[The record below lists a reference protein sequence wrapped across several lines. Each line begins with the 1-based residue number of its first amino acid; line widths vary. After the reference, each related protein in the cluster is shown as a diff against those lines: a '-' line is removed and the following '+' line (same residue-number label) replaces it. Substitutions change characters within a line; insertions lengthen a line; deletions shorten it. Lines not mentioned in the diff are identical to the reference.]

1 MTTPI
6 TGKQASASG
15 KEEGELSTSDDDVQP
30 MQTSTRAPPP
40 LTEHV
45 SLVPSA
51 NTNIQRRLQ
60 AGKAGSLIKP
70 AVATTSSKATHTA
83 GRIVKKPAVSAA
95 PVHGKKLPLR
105 GDDNNLVIDFSDEDS
120 GSESDSKG
128 RKETPKIQPK
138 GTVTGNRNPST
149 LVQTKLK
156 GPRQIDNRVVTKK
169 APSTSTFSHAATS
182 KVSNLALPKGIK
194 KNSHT
199 YERKVSKDTQ
209 RPEQIVDPNSNKLQ
223 ELELRQKIA
232 QRELDQKLKALQTK
246 KDAVNPKVSQTR
258 SLIMVSGNGKQLEP
272 NEPVKKRLKVNGN
285 DTSQPVI
292 DNRVPASTAAPMKAP
307 AIGKSLLSGINANAS
322 CKHIGSNSG
331 ETASPVVSQHI
342 VQGNTSSSV
351 IQKSGSKANHSEGVR
366 CGQPDLPVQL
376 TSRELE
382 TMKNVDSNLSSDQL
396 PKIINGNHQP
406 SLDNSGFWNIPGNTS
421 APRHSELDM
430 QYLTNLEESLDRDLE
445 EAQERKRL
453 CEVEERNALKVYRK
467 AQRSLIEANAK
478 CAELYSKRE
487 TLSAHYGSLI
497 VRDTRLLWPSH
508 ELPETGFR
516 FFSNSAENIDL
527 ATKTD
532 IPQHTQLET
541 NPIYNNEYGGIQSL
555 HRPRSGQN
563 LGSEPCS
570 DLDASTSD
578 GLPYSDKQTASRL
591 CSPSSDAHIV
601 PDDES
606 VPVGHDTAEGNLGNQ
621 AENLEQTQGNQNS
634 LLLEASLRSK
644 LFERLSMREES
655 RGGTCA
661 NGETVVDRGDEN
673 DVASERTQ
681 RDGSSP
687 VSEKIQH
694 NDSKEPEANKLQ
706 ESPSEPPVERSTI
719 KENFGSSV
727 DMESHETA
735 PEDDLLLS
743 VASAGPLF
751 RSTINHLKV
760 PGSSITTLGTE
771 STLENRSY
779 SPYSDVR
786 KRSSLTRTPV
796 YERKIDLYTPNLK
809 MDPFRPL
816 CMYELRGRCN
826 NDECSWQHFKDFADD
841 SLHPSQDDH
850 ADGNVAS
857 RLHEKQHCCTRG
869 SQIFDVVHSPTY
881 LVCLDT
887 MKVDSWSYESL
898 LAQRHGQ
905 IWGKHFSVCLAS
917 SNLLYKNIP
926 ARENEGRIEVLG
938 NPRTHS
944 SYLRIKH
951 SLMNLLNQGSD
962 AAVESVEMALT
973 IFCREIDHSEGLIQA
988 LSVLSRG
995 LEGDPASEI
1004 LWIVYLLIYYSHERS
1019 DGKDMLSLGVDMCS
1033 GSYVIWLMYINSREQ
1048 LNDQLSAYDAALSA
1062 LCNHAPGS
1070 MDRDHASACILDLL
1084 LQMFNLMCISG
1095 NVSKAIQR
1103 ISKLQA
1109 PAAVSEDPDF
1119 SMMSQILT
1127 CLTYSD
1133 KCVFWICCV
1142 YLVIYRKLP
1151 DSVVQRFEMVK
1162 ELVEIEWPSVDLVGD
1177 LKEMALSLFE
1187 KGMRSEE
1194 LCVSDGSSEN
1204 GMRERTA
1211 GLFALNHAL
1220 FMIAVDELGK
1230 CRDIV
1235 KASVELYPACL
1246 ELKLLAARMKRNESK
1261 ETLSSGFEEL
1271 LKQEPKD
1278 ASGIQW
1284 IWNQYAEYALQGG
1297 RDDSARELM
1306 SRWYTSVWD
1315 VSLCKRKT
1323 ALANEETE
1331 EEDESVASDHV
1342 DVMFG
1347 YLNLSLHNLLQ
1358 SNWTGACSAIDQA
1371 LKATPP
1377 DHFMHCLRE
1386 HAVLQLI
1393 NSLQATGEFPINLQL
1408 RLLNSYLDQAS
1419 SLPVKE
1425 PLSWKFISNCA
1436 EKPRARKLI
1445 SNLLAPVSF
1454 ELLVVNT
1461 VLEAWHGP
1469 SLVPEKLS
1477 KQKELVDFVETILGL
1492 APCNYPLALS
1502 VSKLLKK
1509 EEESGSSGIHFWAG
1523 LNLVSAISCAM
1534 PVAPEYIWVEAGEIL
1549 SNVNGFKTRAER
1561 FLSKAVSVYPMSVKL
1576 WRCYGSVA
1584 RSIEEKRGVKIE
1596 EEARKKGIT
1605 LLD

>member
-6 TGKQASASG
+6 SGKQAPVSG
-15 KEEGELSTSDDDVQP
+15 KEEGELSASDEDVQP
-30 MQTSTRAPPP
+30 IMQTSTRAP

-45 SLVPSA
+45 SVPLA

-60 AGKAGSLIKP
+60 SGNSVSLIKP
-70 AVATTSSKATHTA
+70 AVATTPLKLTHPG
-83 GRIVKKPAVSAA
+83 GRVVKKQAVSTA
-95 PVHGKKLPLR
+95 PLHGKKLPLR
-105 GDDNNLVIDFSDEDS
+105 GSDNNLVIDFADDDS

-128 RKETPKIQPK
+128 RKQAPKIQPK
-138 GTVTGNRNPST
+138 GTVAGNRNPCT
-149 LVQTKLK
+149 VLQTKLK
-156 GPRQIDNRVVTKK
+156 GPFQIDNRAVTKK
-169 APSTSTFSHAATS
+169 ASSISTFIHAATS
-182 KVSNLALPKGIK
+182 KVSNLALPKVIK

-199 YERKVSKDTQ
+199 YERKVGKDTQ
-209 RPEQIVDPNSNKLQ
+209 RPEQIVESNSNKLQ
-223 ELELRQKIA
+223 DLRQQIA
-232 QRELDQKLKALQTK
+232 QRELERKLKALQTK
-246 KDAVNPKVSQTR
+246 KDDVNTKISQTR
-258 SLIMVSGNGKQLEP
+258 SLVMVSDNGKQLEP
-272 NEPVKKRLKVNGN
+272 NEPAKKRLKVSGN

-292 DNRVPASTAAPMKAP
+292 DNRVPASTTAPVKAP
-307 AIGKSLLSGINANAS
+307 AIGKSLLSGVSANAS

-331 ETASPVVSQHI
+331 ETAPPVISQHI

-351 IQKSGSKANHSEGVR
+351 LPKSGSKANHSEGVR
-366 CGQPDLPVQL
+366 CDQPDLPVQL

-382 TMKNVDSNLSSDQL
+382 TVKNVDSNLSSDQL
-396 PKIINGNHQP
+396 PKTVNGDHQP
-406 SLDNSGFWNIPGNTS
+406 SLDNSGFWNIPGSTI
-421 APRHSELDM
+421 APGHSRLDM
-430 QYLTNLEESLDRDLE
+430 LYLTNLEESLDRDLE

-453 CEVEERNALKVYRK
+453 CEIEERNALKVYRK

-497 VRDTRLLWPSH
+497 VRDTRLLWPSMHH
-508 ELPETGFR
+508 EHPETGFR
-516 FFSNSAENIDL
+516 FLSNSAENLDL

-532 IPQHTQLET
+532 VPQHTQLET
-541 NPIYNNEYGGIQSL
+541 NHIYNNEFGGLHSL
-555 HRPRSGQN
+555 HGPRSGHN

-578 GLPYSDKQTASRL
+578 GFPGSDKQTASRL
-591 CSPSSDAHIV
+591 CSPSSDAHILA
-601 PDDES
+601 DDES
-606 VPVGHDTAEGNLGNQ
+606 FPVDHESAEGNIGHQ
-621 AENLEQTQGNQNS
+621 AENLEQTLGNQNS
-634 LLLEASLRSK
+634 LLIEASLRSK
-644 LFERLSMREES
+644 LFERLIMREES

-661 NGETVVDRGDEN
+661 NGEAVIDRRVER
-673 DVASERTQ
+673 DVASEQTQ

-687 VSEKIQH
+687 VSEKNQH
-694 NDSKEPEANKLQ
+694 SDSKEPNANKLQ
-706 ESPSEPPVERSTI
+706 GSPSEPPVERLTI
-719 KENFGSSV
+719 KENLLNIGSSI
-727 DMESHETA
+727 DIESHETS
-735 PEDDLLLS
+735 PQDDLLLS
-743 VASAGPLF
+743 VATAGPLF

-760 PGSSITTLGTE
+760 PGGSITSLGTDY
-771 STLENRSY
+771 TLDNKSY
-779 SPYSDVR
+779 SRYSDDR
-786 KRSSLTRTPV
+786 QRSSLTRTPV
-796 YERKIDLYTPNLK
+796 YERRIDLYTPNLK
-809 MDPFRPL
+809 IDPFLPL

-841 SLHPSQDDH
+841 SLHPSQNNPP
-850 ADGNVAS
+850 DGDIAS
-857 RLHEKQHCCTRG
+857 RLHEKQHSSSRE
-869 SQIFDVVHSPTY
+869 SQIFDVVDSPTY

-887 MKVDSWSYESL
+887 MKAASWSYESL
-898 LAQRHGQ
+898 MAQRHGQ
-905 IWGKHFSVCLAS
+905 IWGNHFSVCLAS
-917 SNLLYKNIP
+917 SNLLHKNIP

-938 NPRTHS
+938 NPRTQS

-1004 LWIVYLLIYYSHERS
+1004 LWIVYLLIYYSHEGS
-1019 DGKDMLSLGVDMCS
+1019 DGKDMLSLGVNLCS
-1033 GSYVIWLMYINSREQ
+1033 GSYAIWLMYINSRGQ
-1048 LNDQLSAYDAALSA
+1048 LNDQLTAYDTALSA

-1070 MDRDHASACILDLL
+1070 IDRDHASACILDLS

-1095 NVSKAIQR
+1095 NVSKAVQR
-1103 ISKLQA
+1103 ISKLRAQA
-1109 PAAVSEDPDF
+1109 TVSADPDF

-1142 YLVIYRKLP
+1142 YLVVYRKLP
-1151 DSVVQRFEMVK
+1151 DSVVRRFEMEK
-1162 ELVEIEWPSVDLVGD
+1162 ELLEIEWPSVKLVGD
-1177 LKEMALSLFE
+1177 LKQMALTLFDKE
-1187 KGMRSEE
+1187 TRSE
-1194 LCVSDGSSEN
+1194 DGIH
-1204 GMRERTA
+1204 ERTA

-1220 FMIAVDELGK
+1220 FMIAVDELEK

-1235 KASVELYPACL
+1235 KASVELYPSCL
-1246 ELKLLAARMKRNESK
+1246 ELKLLAARMKPKESN

-1271 LKQEPKD
+1271 LKQEPKE

-1297 RDDSARELM
+1297 SNNSARELM
-1306 SRWYTSVWD
+1306 SRWYASVWD
-1315 VSLCKRKT
+1315 VSSFNQKT
-1323 ALANEETE
+1323 ALTNEETE
-1331 EEDESVASDHV
+1331 EEGVASDE
-1342 DVMFG
+1342 MFG

-1371 LKATPP
+1371 LKAAAP
-1377 DHFMHCLRE
+1377 DQFMHCLRE
-1386 HAVLQLI
+1386 HAVFQLI

-1408 RLLNSYLDQAS
+1408 RLLNSYLDQAN

-1425 PLSWKFISNCA
+1425 PLSWKFISDSA
-1436 EKPRARKLI
+1436 EKPRVRKLV
-1445 SNLLAPVSF
+1445 SNLLAPVSS
-1454 ELLVVNT
+1454 EVSVVNT

-1492 APCNYPLALS
+1492 VPCNYPVALS
-1502 VSKLLKK
+1502 VSKLLRK
-1509 EEESGSSGIHFWAG
+1509 EDSGSSGIHFWAG
-1523 LNLVSAISCAM
+1523 LNLVNAISCAM

-1549 SNVNGFKTRAER
+1549 SNINGFKTRAER

-1576 WRCYGSVA
+1576 WRCYGSVG
-1584 RSIEEKRGVKIE
+1584 RSIEEKRGVEIE

-1605 LLD
+1605 LMD

>member
-6 TGKQASASG
+6 TGKQASGSA

-30 MQTSTRAPPP
+30 STRAP

-45 SLVPSA
+45 SAPSSI
-51 NTNIQRRLQ
+51 TNIQRRLQ
-60 AGKAGSLIKP
+60 PGKAESLL
-70 AVATTSSKATHTA
+70 
-83 GRIVKKPAVSAA
+83 KKPAVSAA
-95 PVHGKKLPLR
+95 PLQGKKLPLR
-105 GDDNNLVIDFSDEDS
+105 GNDNNLVIDFSDDDN
-120 GSESDSKG
+120 GSESETKG
-128 RKETPKIQPK
+128 RKQVSKIQPK
-138 GTVTGNRNPST
+138 GTMSWTRIPST
-149 LVQTKLK
+149 LLQTKLK
-156 GPRQIDNRVVTKK
+156 GPFRIDNRAVAKK
-169 APSTSTFSHAATS
+169 APSASTFGHAATS
-182 KVSNLALPKGIK
+182 KAPNLALPKVIRR
-194 KNSHT
+194 NSHT
-199 YERKVSKDTQ
+199 YERKVSKDTP
-209 RPEQIVDPNSNKLQ
+209 RPEQIVDPNSSKLQ
-223 ELELRQKIA
+223 ELELRQRIA
-232 QRELDQKLKALQTK
+232 QREQWEIERKLKAVQTK
-246 KDAVNPKVSQTR
+246 KDDVKPKISQTR
-258 SLIMVSGNGKQLEP
+258 SLVMVSGNGKQIEP
-272 NEPVKKRLKVNGN
+272 NEPAKKRLKVSGN

-292 DNRVPASTAAPMKAP
+292 DSRVPASTAAPMKAP

-322 CKHIGSNSG
+322 CKQIGSNSG
-331 ETASPVVSQHI
+331 ETAPRVISQHI

-351 IQKSGSKANHSEGVR
+351 LQKSGSKTNHSEGVR
-366 CGQPDLPVQL
+366 CGQPDPPVQL

-382 TMKNVDSNLSSDQL
+382 TVKNVGSNLSSDQL
-396 PKIINGNHQP
+396 PKIVNGNHQP
-406 SLDNSGFWNIPGNTS
+406 SLDNSGFWNIPGNTI
-421 APRHSELDM
+421 APGHSQLDM
-430 QYLTNLEESLDRDLE
+430 LYLTNLEESLDRDLE

-453 CEVEERNALKVYRK
+453 CEIEERNALKVYRK

-497 VRDTRLLWPSH
+497 VRDTRLLWPSIHH
-508 ELPETGFR
+508 EHPETGFR
-516 FFSNSAENIDL
+516 YVSNSAENIDL
-527 ATKTD
+527 ATKT
-532 IPQHTQLET
+532 H
-541 NPIYNNEYGGIQSL
+541 NNEYGGIHSL
-555 HRPRSGQN
+555 HRPHSGQN

-570 DLDASTSD
+570 DHDASTSD
-578 GLPYSDKQTASRL
+578 GLPYSEKQTASRL
-591 CSPSSDAHIV
+591 CSPSSDAHMLAE
-601 PDDES
+601 DES
-606 VPVGHDTAEGNLGNQ
+606 FPVNHVSTEGNIGHQ
-621 AENLEQTQGNQNS
+621 AENLEQALGNQNS
-634 LLLEASLRSK
+634 LLIEASLRSK

-661 NGETVVDRGDEN
+661 NGETVVDRGDES

-687 VSEKIQH
+687 VSEKVQH
-694 NDSKEPEANKLQ
+694 SDSKKPDANKLQ
-706 ESPSEPPVERSTI
+706 GSPSEPPVERSTI

-727 DMESHETA
+727 DMESHETS

-760 PGSSITTLGTE
+760 PGSSITSLGTE
-771 STLENRSY
+771 STLENKSY
-779 SPYSDVR
+779 SVYSDVR
-786 KRSSLTRTPV
+786 QRSSLTRTPV
-796 YERKIDLYTPNLK
+796 YERKVDLYTSNLK

-841 SLHPSQDDH
+841 GLHQSQNDPPDC
-850 ADGNVAS
+850 NVAS
-857 RLHEKQHCCTRG
+857 SLHEKQG
-869 SQIFDVVHSPTY
+869 SQIFDVVYSPTY

-951 SLMNLLNQGSD
+951 SLMNLLNQGSV
-962 AAVESVEMALT
+962 AALESVEMALT
-973 IFCREIDHSEGLIQA
+973 VFCREIDHSEGLIQAISRSYSGGHFSFQA

-1004 LWIVYLLIYYSHERS
+1004 LWIVYLLIYYSHEGS
-1019 DGKDMLSLGVDMCS
+1019 DGKDMLSLGVNLCS
-1033 GSYVIWLMYINSREQ
+1033 GSYVIWLMYINSRGQ
-1048 LNDQLSAYDAALSA
+1048 LNDQLTAYDAALSA

-1070 MDRDHASACILDLL
+1070 IDRDHASACILDLS

-1095 NVSKAIQR
+1095 NVSRAIQR

-1142 YLVIYRKLP
+1142 YLVVYRKLP
-1151 DSVVQRFEMVK
+1151 DSVVQRFEMEK
-1162 ELVEIEWPSVDLVGD
+1162 ELLEIEWPSVDLVGD
-1177 LKEMALSLFE
+1177 LKQTALSLFD
-1187 KGMRSEE
+1187 KWMRSEE
-1194 LCVSDGSSEN
+1194 LCISDGSSEN
-1204 GMRERTA
+1204 GKQERTA

-1220 FMIAVDELGK
+1220 FTIAVDELEK

-1235 KASVELYPACL
+1235 KASVELYPSCL
-1246 ELKLLAARMKRNESK
+1246 ELKLLAARMKPK
-1261 ETLSSGFEEL
+1261 DTLSSVFEEL

-1278 ASGIQW
+1278 ASGTQW

-1297 RDDSARELM
+1297 SNDSARELM

-1315 VSLCKRKT
+1315 VSSRKKKT
-1323 ALANEETE
+1323 ALTNEETE
-1331 EEDESVASDHV
+1331 EESESVASDQV

-1347 YLNLSLHNLLQ
+1347 YLNLTLHNLLQ
-1358 SNWTGACSAIDQA
+1358 SDWTGACSAIDQA
-1371 LKATPP
+1371 LKATAP

-1386 HAVLQLI
+1386 HAVFQLI

-1425 PLSWKFISNCA
+1425 PLSWKFISNSA
-1436 EKPRARKLI
+1436 EKPRVRKLV
-1445 SNLLAPVSF
+1445 SNLLAPVSS
-1454 ELLVVNT
+1454 EVLVVNT
-1461 VLEAWHGP
+1461 VLEAWYGP

-1492 APCNYPLALS
+1492 VPCNYPLALS

-1509 EEESGSSGIHFWAG
+1509 EEDSGSSGVHFWAG
-1523 LNLVSAISCAM
+1523 LNLASTISCAM

-1549 SNVNGFKTRAER
+1549 SNINGFKTRAER

-1576 WRCYGSVA
+1576 WRCYRSVA
-1584 RSIEEKRGVKIE
+1584 RSIEEKRGAKIE

-1605 LLD
+1605 LVD

>member
-6 TGKQASASG
+6 TIGKQASASG
-15 KEEGELSTSDDDVQP
+15 KEEGELSTSDDDVL
-30 MQTSTRAPPP
+30 QTSTRAP

-45 SLVPSA
+45 SAPSA
-51 NTNIQRRLQ
+51 NTNIQRPRQ
-60 AGKAGSLIKP
+60 AGNAGSLIKP
-70 AVATTSSKATHTA
+70 VVATTPLKLTHPG

-95 PVHGKKLPLR
+95 PLQGKKLSLR
-105 GDDNNLVIDFSDEDS
+105 GNDNNLVIDFSDDDS

-128 RKETPKIQPK
+128 RKQTSKVQPK
-138 GTVTGNRNPST
+138 GTVPGNRNPST
-149 LVQTKLK
+149 KLK
-156 GPRQIDNRVVTKK
+156 GPFQIDNRAVTKK

-182 KVSNLALPKGIK
+182 KVSSLALPKGIR

-223 ELELRQKIA
+223 ELELRQQIA
-232 QRELDQKLKALQTK
+232 QRELEQKLKALQTK
-246 KDAVNPKVSQTR
+246 TDAVNPKTSQTR
-258 SLIMVSGNGKQLEP
+258 SLINVSGNGKQLEP
-272 NEPVKKRLKVNGN
+272 NEPAKKRLKVSGN

-292 DNRVPASTAAPMKAP
+292 DNREPASTAAPMKAP
-307 AIGKSLLSGINANAS
+307 GIGKSLLSGNNANAS

-331 ETASPVVSQHI
+331 ETAPPVISQHA
-342 VQGNTSSSV
+342 VQGNTNSSV
-351 IQKSGSKANHSEGVR
+351 LQKSGSKANHFEGVR
-366 CGQPDLPVQL
+366 CGKPDLPVQL
-376 TSRELE
+376 TSRERE
-382 TMKNVDSNLSSDQL
+382 TMKNVDSNLPSDQFL
-396 PKIINGNHQP
+396 NIVNGNHQP
-406 SLDNSGFWNIPGNTS
+406 SLDNPGFWNIPGNTT
-421 APRHSELDM
+421 APGHSPLDM

-497 VRDTRLLWPSH
+497 VRDTRLLWPSIHH
-508 ELPETGFR
+508 EHPETGFR

-541 NPIYNNEYGGIQSL
+541 DHRYNNEYGGIQSL
-555 HRPRSGQN
+555 HRPHSGHN

-578 GLPYSDKQTASRL
+578 GLPCSDKQTASRL
-591 CSPSSDAHIV
+591 CSPSSDAHIL

-606 VPVGHDTAEGNLGNQ
+606 VPVDHESTEGNLPNQ

-634 LLLEASLRSK
+634 LLIEASLRSK
-644 LFERLSMREES
+644 LFERLGMREEPK
-655 RGGTCA
+655 GGTCA
-661 NGETVVDRGDEN
+661 DGETVVDRGDES

-681 RDGSSP
+681 GDGSSP
-687 VSEKIQH
+687 VSEKNQH
-694 NDSKEPEANKLQ
+694 SDSKEPEANKRQ
-706 ESPSEPPVERSTI
+706 GSPSEPPVEHRI
-719 KENFGSSV
+719 IQENLLNFGSSI
-727 DMESHETA
+727 DMESHEIS

-760 PGSSITTLGTE
+760 PGSSITSLGTE
-771 STLENRSY
+771 YTLENKSY
-779 SPYSDVR
+779 SLYSDVR
-786 KRSSLTRTPV
+786 QRSSLTRTPV

-826 NDECSWQHFKDFADD
+826 NNECSWQHFKDFADD
-841 SLHPSQDDH
+841 SLHPSQNNPP
-850 ADGNVAS
+850 DGNVAS
-857 RLHEKQHCCTRG
+857 SLDEKQHYSSRG
-869 SQIFDVVHSPTY
+869 SQIVDVVHSPTY

-898 LAQRHGQ
+898 LAQKHGQ
-905 IWGKHFSVCLAS
+905 IWRKHFSVCLAS

-938 NPRTHS
+938 HPRTPS

-1004 LWIVYLLIYYSHERS
+1004 LWIVYLLIYYSHEGS
-1019 DGKDMLSLGVDMCS
+1019 DGKDMLSLGVNLCS
-1033 GSYVIWLMYINSREQ
+1033 GSYVIWLMHINSRAQ
-1048 LNDQLSAYDAALSA
+1048 LNDQLSAYEAALSA

-1070 MDRDHASACILDLL
+1070 IARDHASACILDLS
-1084 LQMFNLMCISG
+1084 LQMFNLLCISG

-1109 PAAVSEDPDF
+1109 PASVSEDPDF

-1142 YLVIYRKLP
+1142 YLVVYRKLP
-1151 DSVVQRFEMVK
+1151 DSVVQRFEMEK
-1162 ELVEIEWPSVDLVGD
+1162 ELIEIEWPSVDLVAD
-1177 LKEMALSLFE
+1177 LKQMALSLFD
-1187 KGMRSEE
+1187 KGIRSEE
-1194 LCVSDGSSEN
+1194 LCVSDGSTEN

-1220 FMIAVDELGK
+1220 FTIAVDELEK

-1246 ELKLLAARMKRNESK
+1246 ELKLLAARMKPKESK

-1297 RDDSARELM
+1297 RNDSARELM

-1315 VSLCKRKT
+1315 VSSCKKKT
-1323 ALANEETE
+1323 GLTNEETE
-1331 EEDESVASDHV
+1331 EEGETVASDQV

-1347 YLNLSLHNLLQ
+1347 YLNLSLHNVLQ
-1358 SNWTGACSAIDQA
+1358 SNWTAACSAVDQA
-1371 LKATPP
+1371 LKAAAP
-1377 DHFMHCLRE
+1377 DHFMHFLRE
-1386 HAVLQLI
+1386 HAVFQLI

-1425 PLSWKFISNCA
+1425 PLSWKFISNSA
-1436 EKPRARKLI
+1436 EKPRARKLV
-1445 SNLLAPVSF
+1445 SNLLAPVSS
-1454 ELLVVNT
+1454 ELLVVNA

-1492 APCNYPLALS
+1492 VPCNYPLALS
-1502 VSKLLKK
+1502 VSKLLRK
-1509 EEESGSSGIHFWAG
+1509 EEESGSSGVHFWAG
-1523 LNLVSAISCAM
+1523 LNLVSTISCAM

-1549 SNVNGFKTRAER
+1549 SNINGFKTRAER

-1584 RSIEEKRGVKIE
+1584 RSVEEKRGVKIE

-1605 LLD
+1605 LLDIEI

>member
-6 TGKQASASG
+6 VGKQASASGSG

-30 MQTSTRAPPP
+30 MQTSTRAP

-45 SLVPSA
+45 SAPSA

-60 AGKAGSLIKP
+60 PGKAESLI
-70 AVATTSSKATHTA
+70 TTPSKATHPV
-83 GRIVKKPAVSAA
+83 GRIVKKPAVSTT
-95 PVHGKKLPLR
+95 PTHGKKLPLR
-105 GDDNNLVIDFSDEDS
+105 GNDNNLVIDFSDDDS
-120 GSESDSKG
+120 GSESESKG
-128 RKETPKIQPK
+128 RKQTPKIQPK
-138 GTVTGNRNPST
+138 GTMPGNRNPST
-149 LVQTKLK
+149 LLQTKLK
-156 GPRQIDNRVVTKK
+156 GPFQIDNRAVTKK
-169 APSTSTFSHAATS
+169 APSASTFGHAATS
-182 KVSNLALPKGIK
+182 KAPNLVLPKVIK

-199 YERKVSKDTQ
+199 YERKVSKDTP
-209 RPEQIVDPNSNKLQ
+209 RPEQSVDPNSSKLQ
-223 ELELRQKIA
+223 DLRQQIA
-232 QRELDQKLKALQTK
+232 QREQWEIERKLKAVQTK
-246 KDAVNPKVSQTR
+246 KDNVNPKISQTR
-258 SLIMVSGNGKQLEP
+258 SLVMVSGNGKQLEP
-272 NEPVKKRLKVNGN
+272 NEPAKKRLKVGGN

-292 DNRVPASTAAPMKAP
+292 DNRVPASTAAPMKVP
-307 AIGKSLLSGINANAS
+307 GIGKSLLSGNANAS
-322 CKHIGSNSG
+322 CKNVGSNRA
-331 ETASPVVSQHI
+331 ETAHPVISQHI

-351 IQKSGSKANHSEGVR
+351 LQKSGSKANHSEGVR
-366 CGQPDLPVQL
+366 CGQPDPPVQL

-382 TMKNVDSNLSSDQL
+382 SVKNVGSNLSSDQL
-396 PKIINGNHQP
+396 PKIVNGNHQP
-406 SLDNSGFWNIPGNTS
+406 SLDNSGFWNIPGNTI
-421 APRHSELDM
+421 APGHSQLDM
-430 QYLTNLEESLDRDLE
+430 LYLTNLEESLDKDLE

-453 CEVEERNALKVYRK
+453 CEIEERNALKVYRK

-497 VRDTRLLWPSH
+497 VRDTRLLWPSIHH
-508 ELPETGFR
+508 EHPETGFR
-516 FFSNSAENIDL
+516 FVSNSAENIDS

-532 IPQHTQLET
+532 NPQHTQLET
-541 NPIYNNEYGGIQSL
+541 NHIHNNENGGIHSL
-555 HRPRSGQN
+555 HRPHSGQN

-570 DLDASTSD
+570 DHDASTSD
-578 GLPYSDKQTASRL
+578 GLPYSEKQTASRL
-591 CSPSSDAHIV
+591 GSPSSDAHILAE
-601 PDDES
+601 DES
-606 VPVGHDTAEGNLGNQ
+606 FPVNHESTEGNIGHQ
-621 AENLEQTQGNQNS
+621 AENLEQTLGNQNS
-634 LLLEASLRSK
+634 LLIEASLRSK

-661 NGETVVDRGDEN
+661 NGETVVDRG
-673 DVASERTQ
+673 VASERTQ

-687 VSEKIQH
+687 VSEKVQH
-694 NDSKEPEANKLQ
+694 SDSKKPDANKLQ
-706 ESPSEPPVERSTI
+706 GSPSEPPVERSTI
-719 KENFGSSV
+719 MENFGSSV
-727 DMESHETA
+727 DMESHETS

-760 PGSSITTLGTE
+760 PGSSITSLGTE
-771 STLENRSY
+771 STLENKSY
-779 SPYSDVR
+779 SVYSDVR
-786 KRSSLTRTPV
+786 QRNSLTRTPV
-796 YERKIDLYTPNLK
+796 YERKVDLYTSNLK

-841 SLHPSQDDH
+841 GLHQSQNDPPGM
-850 ADGNVAS
+850 AENI
-857 RLHEKQHCCTRG
+857 LHEKQG

-951 SLMNLLNQGSD
+951 SLMNLLNQGSV
-962 AAVESVEMALT
+962 AALESVEMALT
-973 IFCREIDHSEGLIQA
+973 VFCREIDHSEGLIQA
-988 LSVLSRG
+988 MLFDSC

-1004 LWIVYLLIYYSHERS
+1004 LWIVYLLIYYSHEGS
-1019 DGKDMLSLGVDMCS
+1019 DGKDMLSLGVNLCS
-1033 GSYVIWLMYINSREQ
+1033 GSYVIWLMYINSRGQ
-1048 LNDQLSAYDAALSA
+1048 LNDQLIAYDAALSA
-1062 LCNHAPGS
+1062 LCNHASGS
-1070 MDRDHASACILDLL
+1070 IDKDHASACILDLS

-1103 ISKLQA
+1103 ISKLHA

-1142 YLVIYRKLP
+1142 YLVVYRKLSG
-1151 DSVVQRFEMVK
+1151 SVVQRFEMEK
-1162 ELVEIEWPSVDLVGD
+1162 ELLEIEWPSVDLVGD
-1177 LKEMALSLFE
+1177 VKQTALSLFD

-1194 LCVSDGSSEN
+1194 LCVSDDSSGN
-1204 GMRERTA
+1204 GKQERTA

-1220 FMIAVDELGK
+1220 FMIAVDELEK

-1235 KASVELYPACL
+1235 KASVELYPSCL
-1246 ELKLLAARMKRNESK
+1246 ELKLLAARMKPK
-1261 ETLSSGFEEL
+1261 ETLSSVFEEL

-1297 RDDSARELM
+1297 SNGSARELM

-1315 VSLCKRKT
+1315 VSSRKKKT
-1323 ALANEETE
+1323 ALTNEETE
-1331 EEDESVASDHV
+1331 EEGESVASDQV

-1347 YLNLSLHNLLQ
+1347 YLNLTLHNLLQ

-1371 LKATPP
+1371 LKATDP

-1386 HAVLQLI
+1386 HAVFQLI

-1425 PLSWKFISNCA
+1425 PLSWKFISNSA
-1436 EKPRARKLI
+1436 EKPRVRKLV
-1445 SNLLAPVSF
+1445 SNLLAPVSS

-1492 APCNYPLALS
+1492 VPCNYPLALS
-1502 VSKLLKK
+1502 VSKLLRK
-1509 EEESGSSGIHFWAG
+1509 EEESGSSGVHFWAG
-1523 LNLVSAISCAM
+1523 LNLASTISCAM

-1549 SNVNGFKTRAER
+1549 SNINGFKTRAER

-1605 LLD
+1605 LVD

>member
-149 LVQTKLK
+149 LSSDEEGT
-156 GPRQIDNRVVTKK
+156 
-169 APSTSTFSHAATS
+169 STSTFSHAATS

-292 DNRVPASTAAPMKAP
+292 DNRVPASTAAPMKA
-307 AIGKSLLSGINANAS
+307 AIGINANAS
-322 CKHIGSNSG
+322 CKNVGSNRA
-331 ETASPVVSQHI
+331 ETAHPVISQHI

-351 IQKSGSKANHSEGVR
+351 LQKSGSKANHSEGVR
-366 CGQPDLPVQL
+366 CGQPDPPVQL

-382 TMKNVDSNLSSDQL
+382 SVKNVGSNLSSDQL
-396 PKIINGNHQP
+396 PKIVNGNHQP

-453 CEVEERNALKVYRK
+453 CEIEERNALKVYRK

-850 ADGNVAS
+850 AATLLYQRIPD
-857 RLHEKQHCCTRG
+857 
-869 SQIFDVVHSPTY
+869 FDVVHSPTY

-905 IWGKHFSVCLAS
+905 IWGSTLVSAS
-917 SNLLYKNIP
+917 PSNLLYKNIP

-1095 NVSKAIQR
+1095 NASRQSR
-1103 ISKLQA
+1103 EYPSFRLQQQF
-1109 PAAVSEDPDF
+1109 PRT
-1119 SMMSQILT
+1119 LT
-1127 CLTYSD
+1127 
-1133 KCVFWICCV
+1133 F
-1142 YLVIYRKLP
+1142 
-1151 DSVVQRFEMVK
+1151 Q
-1162 ELVEIEWPSVDLVGD
+1162 
-1177 LKEMALSLFE
+1177 
-1187 KGMRSEE
+1187 
-1194 LCVSDGSSEN
+1194 
-1204 GMRERTA
+1204 
-1211 GLFALNHAL
+1211 
-1220 FMIAVDELGK
+1220 
-1230 CRDIV
+1230 
-1235 KASVELYPACL
+1235 
-1246 ELKLLAARMKRNESK
+1246 
-1261 ETLSSGFEEL
+1261 
-1271 LKQEPKD
+1271 
-1278 ASGIQW
+1278 
-1284 IWNQYAEYALQGG
+1284 
-1297 RDDSARELM
+1297 
-1306 SRWYTSVWD
+1306 
-1315 VSLCKRKT
+1315 
-1323 ALANEETE
+1323 
-1331 EEDESVASDHV
+1331 
-1342 DVMFG
+1342 
-1347 YLNLSLHNLLQ
+1347 
-1358 SNWTGACSAIDQA
+1358 
-1371 LKATPP
+1371 
-1377 DHFMHCLRE
+1377 
-1386 HAVLQLI
+1386 
-1393 NSLQATGEFPINLQL
+1393 
-1408 RLLNSYLDQAS
+1408 
-1419 SLPVKE
+1419 
-1425 PLSWKFISNCA
+1425 
-1436 EKPRARKLI
+1436 
-1445 SNLLAPVSF
+1445 
-1454 ELLVVNT
+1454 
-1461 VLEAWHGP
+1461 
-1469 SLVPEKLS
+1469 
-1477 KQKELVDFVETILGL
+1477 
-1492 APCNYPLALS
+1492 
-1502 VSKLLKK
+1502 
-1509 EEESGSSGIHFWAG
+1509 
-1523 LNLVSAISCAM
+1523 
-1534 PVAPEYIWVEAGEIL
+1534 
-1549 SNVNGFKTRAER
+1549 
-1561 FLSKAVSVYPMSVKL
+1561 
-1576 WRCYGSVA
+1576 
-1584 RSIEEKRGVKIE
+1584 
-1596 EEARKKGIT
+1596 
-1605 LLD
+1605 